1 MRRRRINWDEEV
13 QKSERIRMKGLR
25 STIVGSLMSFL
36 LLVAA
41 RKVNPSWSPGTGILS
56 FLLIA
61 IAIVLAITLFFRLS
75 RRKKDT

>member
-1 MRRRRINWDEEV
+1 MRRRRVNWDEEV
-13 QKSERIRMKGLR
+13 QKSEQIRMKGMK
-25 STIVGSLMSFL
+25 STILGCLMSFL
-36 LLVAA
+36 LFVAA
-41 RKVNPSWSPGTGILS
+41 RKANPSWSPGTGMLS

>member
-25 STIVGSLMSFL
+25 STIVGCLMSFL

-61 IAIVLAITLFFRLS
+61 IAIVLAITLFFRHS

>member
-25 STIVGSLMSFL
+25 STIVGCLMSFL

>member
-13 QKSERIRMKGLR
+13 QKSERIRMKGMK
-25 STIVGSLMSFL
+25 STMVGSLMSFL

-41 RKVNPSWSPGTGILS
+41 RKVNPSWSPGTGMLS

-61 IAIVLAITLFFRLS
+61 IAIVLAITLFFRHS

>member
-61 IAIVLAITLFFRLS
+61 IAIVLAITLFFRHS

>member
-1 MRRRRINWDEEV
+1 
-13 QKSERIRMKGLR
+13 MKGLR

-61 IAIVLAITLFFRLS
+61 IAIVLAITLFFRHS

>member
-13 QKSERIRMKGLR
+13 QKSERIRMKGMK
-25 STIVGSLMSFL
+25 STMVGSLMSFL

-61 IAIVLAITLFFRLS
+61 IAIVLAITLFFRHS